1 MKNKLY
7 IYYTMAG
14 GLFGQPFVLNIKC
27 IIFAI
32 ICMMLFLYCPNFDN
46 NYFYYFTLFLIFIVS
61 YVAMAWYDYFFD
73 CRILPL
79 KRGEISLT
87 GLFKPSTNEKNCK
100 IDEKRNN
107 MLIYWSHILIIV
119 PILIYIIVKKNKV
132 NKNIYG
138 ILTALATFTLFYHGS
153 QIMISQHSQ

>member
-1 MKNKLY
+1 MT
-7 IYYTMAG
+7 I
-14 GLFGQPFVLNIKC
+14 
-27 IIFAI
+27 
-32 ICMMLFLYCPNFDN
+32 
-46 NYFYYFTLFLIFIVS
+46 
-61 YVAMAWYDYFFD
+61 FFD
-73 CRILPL
+73 CKTLPL

-87 GLFKPSTNEKNCK
+87 GLFKPITIEKDCK

-119 PILIYIIVKKNKV
+119 PILIYIIVKKQNV

-138 ILTALATFTLFYHGS
+138 ILAALATFTLFYHGS